1 MNTKMKIA
9 GLAAPVLAMV
19 VLGRLPAQAQ
29 SYQPYDGPVYQDYPS
44 SYSTQPVQTYGQT
57 YDRGYDQGYP
67 DQAYDQGYRQGGY
80 YDQGYDR
87 GYQTRPA
94 SNNDGWV
101 GLAVGAVAGA
111 LIVGALSDNDHDR
124 GHRYRDRGHRRDD
137 YRGHR
142 GRRW

>member
-1 MNTKMKIA
+1 MNTMMKIT
-9 GLAAPVLAMV
+9 GLAAPLLAMT
-19 VLGRLPAQAQ
+19 VLGALPVQAQ
-29 SYQPYDGPVYQDYPS
+29 SYQTYDGPVYQDYPS
-44 SYSTQPVQTYGQT
+44 SYSTQPVQTYGQSYEQS
-57 YDRGYDQGYP
+57 YDRGYEQSYP
-67 DQAYDQGYRQGGY
+67 DQA

-111 LIVGALSDNDHDR
+111 LIVSALSDNDHDR

-137 YRGHR
+137 HRGHR

>member
-19 VLGRLPAQAQ
+19 VLGGLPAQAQ

-44 SYSTQPVQTYGQT
+44 SYSTQSVQTYGQS
-57 YDRGYDQGYP
+57 YDQSYDQGYP
-67 DQAYDQGYRQGGY
+67 DQGYSQGGY
-80 YDQGYDR
+80 YDPSYDR

-111 LIVGALSDNDHDR
+111 LIVSALSDNDHDR

>member
-9 GLAAPVLAMV
+9 GLAAPLLAMV
-19 VLGRLPAQAQ
+19 VLGGLPAQAQ
-29 SYQPYDGPVYQDYPS
+29 SYQTYDGPVYQDYPS

-57 YDRGYDQGYP
+57 YDRGYEQSYP
-67 DQAYDQGYRQGGY
+67 DQAYDQGYSQGGY

-111 LIVGALSDNDHDR
+111 LIVSALSDNDHDR

-137 YRGHR
+137 HRGHR